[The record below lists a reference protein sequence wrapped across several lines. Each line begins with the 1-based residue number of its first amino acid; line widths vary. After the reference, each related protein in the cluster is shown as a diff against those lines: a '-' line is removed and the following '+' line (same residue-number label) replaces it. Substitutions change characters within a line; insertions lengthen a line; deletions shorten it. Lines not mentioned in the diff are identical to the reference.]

1 MSSILPSVLLKNF
14 IFNINEAWYSDKV
27 CTQIL
32 ISQLFIRINMVLGCL
47 PSKIIIR
54 NIFAVSLFY
63 VIILEISLKIFCE
76 YELII

>member
-1 MSSILPSVLLKNF
+1 MSSILLSELLKNL

-32 ISQLFIRINMVLGCL
+32 ISQVFIRINMVLDCL
-47 PSKIIIR
+47 PEKIIIK
-54 NIFAVSLFY
+54 NMFAVSLFY